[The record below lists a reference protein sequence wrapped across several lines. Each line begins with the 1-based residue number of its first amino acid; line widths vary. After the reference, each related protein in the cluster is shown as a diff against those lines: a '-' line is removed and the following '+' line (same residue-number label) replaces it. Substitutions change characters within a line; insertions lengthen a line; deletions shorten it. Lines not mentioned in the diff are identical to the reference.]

1 MWIALIAAVVPPDRL
16 WLLPVLAVGLLLK
29 YWLAPLHLRFSHRLP
44 AAGTSLEPVRPDAPL
59 PGLVAWELR
68 RAQAALEALGFRS
81 TEPLAEY
88 GGATPQAVQL
98 FEHRARGGVATVMV
112 TPRPGGDDV
121 YSIVGFTTALRDG
134 SRVCTSN
141 LPLPS
146 VFPGRPGAAVARF
159 PAEQDV
165 ARLYALHQAHVGA
178 AASRGVPMPLGDP
191 LAYQRAEEAAA
202 REHWVRS
209 GYAYDDGGSLRPT
222 WRGAFGMPYRLL
234 FPWKQVGERRDE
246 ALRRRLLREGGLAA

>member
-1 MWIALIAAVVPPDRL
+1 MPLALVAVVSPHRL
-16 WLLPVLAVGLLLK
+16 WLLPVLVLALLLK
-29 YWLAPLHLRFSHRLP
+29 YWLAPLHIRFSHRLP
-44 AAGTSLEPVRPDAPL
+44 PAGTNLERVRPDAPL

-88 GGATPQAVQL
+88 GGAIPQGVQL
-98 FEHRARGGVATVMV
+98 FEHPARSDVATVIV
-112 TPRPGGDDV
+112 TRRPGGADV

-146 VFPGRPGAAVARF
+146 VVPGRPRAAVARF
-159 PAEQDV
+159 PAEQDL
-165 ARLYALHQAHVGA
+165 ARLSALHQAHVGA
-178 AASRGVPMPLGDP
+178 AASRAAPAPPGDP

-209 GYAYDDGGSLRPT
+209 GYAYDDGGSMRPT
-222 WRGAFGMPYRLL
+222 WKGAFGMPYRLM
-234 FPWKQVGERRDE
+234 FPWKQLGERRDE
-246 ALRRRLLREGGLAA
+246 ALRRRLLRDGGLAA